1 MIESLDVD
9 HLIVVEPHAD
19 DAFLSM
25 GQHIEERTKANKL
38 TTILTIFSGTRKR
51 ARDAEDYAKAVGAI
65 WLGVGLVEAQPLD
78 EDRIMAQV
86 FASVAPVT
94 PVPLDNGS
102 LFVVPLGLTHPEHIA
117 VRDLFLRRTSD
128 CCAFYLDQPY
138 AITQRNGALTT
149 ELLRGKRVLSYRHPG
164 VRKYRHIPLFK
175 DQAKF
180 YHYNPADKLVQTSE
194 LIVA

>member
-65 WLGVGLVEAQPLD
+65 WLGTGLVEAQPLD
-78 EDRIMAQV
+78 EDRVMAQV
-86 FASVAPVT
+86 T
-94 PVPLDNGS
+94 PLALDEGS

-117 VRDLFLRRTSD
+117 VRDMFLRKTTN

-138 AITQRNGALTT
+138 AITQKNGALTT
-149 ELLRGKRVLSYRHPG
+149 ELMKGKRVLSYRHPG

-180 YHYNPADKLVQTSE
+180 YHYNPAAKLVQTSE